1 MRKPAVLLLVLG
13 LSLSFTAQAQAA
25 DKTTVLTKAF
35 QKYLTDGD
43 AAYSQAMSVA
53 KNQYEPQIAAAQT
66 KIATA
71 LMQFKNVNQATIL
84 NSPHHQTLGSEI
96 T

>member
-1 MRKPAVLLLVLG
+1 
-13 LSLSFTAQAQAA
+13 
-25 DKTTVLTKAF
+25 
-35 QKYLTDGD
+35 
-43 AAYSQAMSVA
+43 MSVA

-71 LMQFKNVNQATIL
+71 LTQFKNVNQATIL
-84 NSPHHQTLGSEI
+84 NSPPHHQTLGSEI